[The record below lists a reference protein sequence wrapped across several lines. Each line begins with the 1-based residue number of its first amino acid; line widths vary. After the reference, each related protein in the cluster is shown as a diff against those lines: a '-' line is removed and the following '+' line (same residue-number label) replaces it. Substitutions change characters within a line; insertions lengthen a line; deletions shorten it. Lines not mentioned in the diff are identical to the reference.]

1 MSENSIKNHRKTTT
15 IQISLKTRDFL
26 DEVKQKEQISSYDA
40 VIRIILLNYKL
51 FIELDK
57 KEKIIKNLNDIKT
70 NSNSYSHNIEK
81 ENPIS

>member
-57 KEKIIKNLNDIKT
+57 KEKIIKNLNGM
-70 NSNSYSHNIEK
+70 
-81 ENPIS
+81 